1 MNKHEFA
8 AALRR
13 ELSALPHDEMT
24 EQLNFYSEM
33 IDDRMEEGMT
43 EEEAV
48 AGIGSVEGIAAV
60 ILADRA
66 ADGDPI
72 PRSEK
77 PAEEETS
84 APCDDIPQQDNTR
97 ADGSASEPKESPGEK
112 RKLRP
117 WEIALIA
124 LGSPLWIP
132 LLIAAAAV
140 VFSLF
145 VALASVVLSL
155 FVTLWTVVGS
165 FWTIPLTLGVTAIA
179 GICAVPVAVASGHWV
194 LVLAMPGAGCLLAGL
209 CILSVFGCA
218 FVTRGMAWLT
228 RIGCHGLAQGVSS
241 LASVFRKERDV

>member
-1 MNKHEFA
+1 MNKHEFL

-13 ELSALPHDEMT
+13 ELTALPHGELT
-24 EQLNFYSEM
+24 EQLNFYNEM

-43 EEEAV
+43 EEDAV

-77 PAEEETS
+77 PAEEEIS
-84 APCDDIPQQDNTR
+84 APCHDIPQQDNTR
-97 ADGSASEPKESPGEK
+97 TDGSASEPKGSSGETSN
-112 RKLRP
+112 LRP
-117 WEIALIA
+117 WEILVIV
-124 LGSPLWIP
+124 LSSPLWVP
-132 LLIAAAAV
+132 LLIAAA
-140 VFSLF
+140 S
-145 VALASVVLSL
+145 VALSL
-155 FVTLWTVVGS
+155 LVTLWAVVGS
-165 FWTIPLTLGVTAIA
+165 LWTIPLTLGVTAVA
-179 GICAVPVAVASGHWV
+179 SICAVPVAVASGRWA
-194 LVLAMPGAGCLLAGL
+194 LVLAMLGAGCLLAGL

>member
-1 MNKHEFA
+1 MNKHEFL

-13 ELSALPHDEMT
+13 ELTALPHGELT
-24 EQLNFYSEM
+24 EQLNFYNEM

-43 EEEAV
+43 EEDAV

-77 PAEEETS
+77 PAEEEIS
-84 APCDDIPQQDNTR
+84 APCHDIPQQDNIRT
-97 ADGSASEPKESPGEK
+97 DGSASDPKGSPGETS
-112 RKLRP
+112 KLRP

-124 LGSPLWIP
+124 LSSPLWVP
-132 LLIAAAAV
+132 LLIAAA
-140 VFSLF
+140 S
-145 VALASVVLSL
+145 VALSL
-155 FVTLWTVVGS
+155 LVTLWAVVGS
-165 FWTIPLTLGVTAIA
+165 LWPIPLTLGVTAVA
-179 GICAVPVAVASGHWV
+179 GICAVPVAVASGHWA

-218 FVTRGMAWLT
+218 LVTRGMAWLT
-228 RIGCHGLAQGVSS
+228 RIGCQGLAQGVSS

>member
-1 MNKHEFA
+1 MNKHEFL

-13 ELSALPHDEMT
+13 ELTALPHGELT
-24 EQLNFYSEM
+24 EQLNFYNEM

-43 EEEAV
+43 EEDAV

-77 PAEEETS
+77 PAEDEIS
-84 APCDDIPQQDNTR
+84 APCHDIPQQDNTR
-97 ADGSASEPKESPGEK
+97 TDGSASEPKESPGETS
-112 RKLRP
+112 KLRP

-124 LGSPLWIP
+124 LSSPLWVP
-132 LLIAAAAV
+132 LLIAAA
-140 VFSLF
+140 S
-145 VALASVVLSL
+145 VALSL
-155 FVTLWTVVGS
+155 LVTLWAVVGS
-165 FWTIPLTLGVTAIA
+165 LWTIPLTLGVTAVA
-179 GICAVPVAVASGHWV
+179 GICAVPVAVVSGHWF

>member
-1 MNKHEFA
+1 MNKHEFL

-13 ELSALPHDEMT
+13 ELTALPHGELT
-24 EQLNFYSEM
+24 EQLNFYNEM

-43 EEEAV
+43 EEDAV

-77 PAEEETS
+77 PAEEEIS
-84 APCDDIPQQDNTR
+84 APCHDIPQQDNTR
-97 ADGSASEPKESPGEK
+97 TDGSASEPKGSPGETS
-112 RKLRP
+112 KLRP

-124 LGSPLWIP
+124 LSSPLWVP
-132 LLIAAAAV
+132 LLIAAA
-140 VFSLF
+140 S
-145 VALASVVLSL
+145 VALSL
-155 FVTLWTVVGS
+155 LVTLWAVVGS
-165 FWTIPLTLGVTAIA
+165 LWTIPLTLGVTAVV
-179 GICAVPVAVASGHWV
+179 GICAVPVAVASGHWA

-218 FVTRGMAWLT
+218 LVTRGMAWLT
-228 RIGCHGLAQGVSS
+228 RIGCQGLAQGVSS

>member
-1 MNKHEFA
+1 MNKHEFL

-13 ELSALPHDEMT
+13 ELTALPHGELT
-24 EQLNFYSEM
+24 EQLNFYNEM

-43 EEEAV
+43 EEDAV

-77 PAEEETS
+77 PAEEEIS
-84 APCDDIPQQDNTR
+84 APCHDIPQQDNTR
-97 ADGSASEPKESPGEK
+97 TDGSASEPKGSSGETS
-112 RKLRP
+112 KLRP

-124 LGSPLWIP
+124 LSSPLWVP
-132 LLIAAAAV
+132 LLIAAA
-140 VFSLF
+140 S
-145 VALASVVLSL
+145 VALSL
-155 FVTLWTVVGS
+155 LVTLWAVVGS
-165 FWTIPLTLGVTAIA
+165 LWTIPLTLGVTAVA
-179 GICAVPVAVASGHWV
+179 GICAVPVAVVSGHWF

-218 FVTRGMAWLT
+218 LVTRGMAWLT
-228 RIGCHGLAQGVSS
+228 RIGCQGLAQGVSS

>member
-1 MNKHEFA
+1 MNKHEFL

-13 ELSALPHDEMT
+13 ELTALPHGELT
-24 EQLNFYSEM
+24 EQLNFYNEM

-43 EEEAV
+43 EEDAV
-48 AGIGSVEGIAAV
+48 AGIGSVASIAAV

-72 PRSEK
+72 PRSEES
-77 PAEEETS
+77 AEEEIS
-84 APCDDIPQQDNTR
+84 APCHDIPQQDNTR
-97 ADGSASEPKESPGEK
+97 TDGSASEPKGSPGETS
-112 RKLRP
+112 KLRP

-124 LGSPLWIP
+124 LSSPLWVP
-132 LLIAAAAV
+132 LLIAV
-140 VFSLF
+140 VS
-145 VALASVVLSL
+145 VALTLL
-155 FVTLWTVVGS
+155 VTLWAVVGS
-165 FWTIPLTLGVTAIA
+165 LWTIPLTLGVTAVA

-194 LVLAMPGAGCLLAGL
+194 LVLAMLGAGCLLAGL

-228 RIGCHGLAQGVSS
+228 RIGCQGLAQGISS

>member
-1 MNKHEFA
+1 MNKHEFL

-13 ELSALPHDEMT
+13 ELTALPHGELT
-24 EQLNFYSEM
+24 EQLNFYNEM

-43 EEEAV
+43 EEDAV

-77 PAEEETS
+77 PAEEGTS
-84 APCDDIPQQDNTR
+84 DPCDDIPQQDNTR
-97 ADGSASEPKESPGEK
+97 TDGSASEPKGSPDETS
-112 RKLRP
+112 KLRP
-117 WEIALIA
+117 WEIALIV

-165 FWTIPLTLGVTAIA
+165 LWTIPLTLGVTAVA
-179 GICAVPVAVASGHWV
+179 GICAVPVAVVSGRWF

-218 FVTRGMAWLT
+218 LLTRGMAWLT
-228 RIGCHGLAQGVSS
+228 RIGCQGLAQGVSS
-241 LASVFRKERDV
+241 LASMFRKERDV

>member
-1 MNKHEFA
+1 MNKHEFL

-13 ELSALPHDEMT
+13 ELTALPHGELT
-24 EQLNFYSEM
+24 EQLNFYNEM

-43 EEEAV
+43 EEDAV

-77 PAEEETS
+77 PAEEEIS
-84 APCDDIPQQDNTR
+84 APCHDIPQQDNTR
-97 ADGSASEPKESPGEK
+97 TDGSASEPKRSSGETS
-112 RKLRP
+112 KLCP

-124 LGSPLWIP
+124 LSSPLWVP
-132 LLIAAAAV
+132 LLISAA
-140 VFSLF
+140 S
-145 VALASVVLSL
+145 VALSL
-155 FVTLWTVVGS
+155 LVTLWAVVGS
-165 FWTIPLTLGVTAIA
+165 LWTIPLTLGVTAVA
-179 GICAVPVAVASGHWV
+179 GICAVPVAVVSGRWP
-194 LVLAMPGAGCLLAGL
+194 LVLAMLGAGCLLAGL

-218 FVTRGMAWLT
+218 LVTRGMAWLT
-228 RIGCHGLAQGVSS
+228 RIGCQGLAQGVSS